1 VKRFPVPFPPP
12 FPPSKQETASHL
24 VVADADG
31 KNPVTIATEK
41 GESPGLITINAFD
54 WR

>member
-1 VKRFPVPFPPP
+1 VQLSIK
-12 FPPSKQETASHL
+12 ETQSSL

-41 GESPGLITINAFD
+41 GDSEGVITIGAID
-54 WR
+54 WH